1 MTSIDEHYGHFSH
14 LDTILDT
21 IQQAYPEGP
30 SPFQL
35 APIDQLHIGG
45 IKASDK
51 LLKRIDKASRILEI
65 GSGLGGLSRLYYHNQ
80 HKAALYVCLDI
91 THPLNRLNSAINHLT
106 APHSS
111 SILTADGQSLPFDYD
126 SFDYVVMQHSLLN
139 IPDKKKALQE
149 ISRVLS
155 PNGQLILHEVL
166 RGSDYASMRFPVP
179 WASQPDHSHLI
190 EEEALL
196 SLLKEQD
203 FTIGSIEDWTQE
215 ALLWR
220 TRQTEKA
227 NKVQKPALTPA
238 LVLGPDFSVMGS
250 NVQKNLAD
258 NAIRIVEVIATP
270 R

>member
-14 LDTILDT
+14 LDSILNTIR
-21 IQQAYPEGP
+21 QAYPEGP

-45 IKASDK
+45 IKASER
-51 LLKRIDKASRILEI
+51 LLKRITNAGRILEI
-65 GSGLGGLSRLYYHNQ
+65 GSGLGGLSRLCYHNQ

-91 THPLNRLNSAINHLT
+91 THPLNKLNSTLNQLT
-106 APHSS
+106 ASHCSS
-111 SILTADGQSLPFDYD
+111 VLTADGQSLPFNDD

-139 IPDKKKALQE
+139 IPDKNKALQE

-166 RGSDYASMRFPVP
+166 KGSNYESMQFPVP

-196 SLLKEQD
+196 SLLNEKG
-203 FTIGSIEDWTQE
+203 FVISSIEDWTQE

-220 TRQTEKA
+220 TRQTAKA
-227 NKVQKPALTPA
+227 NKVQKPSLTPA
-238 LVLGPDFSVMGS
+238 LVLGPNFSVMGS

-258 NAIRIVEVIATP
+258 SAIRIVEVVAVP
-270 R
+270 E